1 MGSGPR
7 ATTNRQRMRNFG
19 EQRKELRNKEAILL
33 SIFITL
39 FIASTVLCKLYAD
52 PIRYAI
58 GYRGILGIA
67 AYQILI
73 IIGEIVIPAGS
84 LPLLPIAVLLWG
96 KYWSAVL
103 TVTGWM
109 ICSIIA
115 FGMARRYGRILVS
128 RFIDTEE
135 MNRIGRT
142 IPHHHLFF
150 TTALFRLV
158 FPVGLVSYALG
169 IFTHINWFRYLAATA
184 LGSAPLAFLSALIL
198 TLPLSYRILAE
209 AVGIIVAIGVY
220 LWIRKKLFM
229 QLRK

>member
-1 MGSGPR
+1 
-7 ATTNRQRMRNFG
+7 
-19 EQRKELRNKEAILL
+19 LL
-33 SIFITL
+33 SIFIAL
-39 FIASTVLCKLYAD
+39 FIASTVLCKLYSN
-52 PIRYAI
+52 PISYAI
-58 GYRGILGIA
+58 GYRGILGIV
-67 AYQILI
+67 AYQILV

-103 TVTGWM
+103 TVGGWM
-109 ICSIIA
+109 ICSMIA
-115 FGMARRYGRILVS
+115 FGAARRYGRIVAG

-135 MNRIGRT
+135 MNRIGKT

-150 TTALFRLV
+150 ATALFRLV

-169 IFTHINWFRYLAATA
+169 IFTHIDWLRYVTATA
-184 LGSAPLAFLSALIL
+184 LGCAPLAFLSALIL

-209 AVGIIVAIGVY
+209 AIGIIIAIGVY
-220 LWIRKKLFM
+220 VWIRKRLFF